1 MKKAIS
7 IILILVFCS
16 YCLTAQNSCTVKSGK
31 AFFYEVISGVNN
43 TTISTTGN
51 ELTDKTPESLNV
63 SVYLVTSCAQTP
75 VISYSTFGKQKIK
88 LEFIK
93 INSDREEVG
102 YDMNGKIKVIKVA
115 KGTFLWKANWPVL
128 SKISISEKRK
138 ILIKGVIGGKKFNY
152 TILYTEKLQP
162 IAMY

>member
-1 MKKAIS
+1 MKRFIS
-7 IILILVFCS
+7 IILILIFHSSCS
-16 YCLTAQNSCTVKSGK
+16 SAQNYCMVKSGK

-51 ELTDKTPESLNV
+51 QLTDKTPESLNV
-63 SVYLVTSCAQTP
+63 SIYLVTSCAQTP
-75 VISYSTFGKQKIK
+75 VISYSTFGKQKMK

-138 ILIKGVIGGKKFNY
+138 IFIKGIIGGKKFNY
-152 TILYTEKLQP
+152 TISYAEKLQP
-162 IAMY
+162 IGMY